1 MAERVLRPINTDE
14 SVPPIVVD
22 PSDDGYGS
30 HLSVGAERVLRL
42 LLSDTSDFTDESVPP
57 IVVDPSDDGSGS
69 HLCVG
74 AERVLRLLL
83 SDTSVFPPTIVLA
96 SEPSCSP
103 TLDVISSETEE
114 DEPDVHELSH
124 AREYSDSTEELL
136 ELLGANGGPTTAVG
150 SALQTSSM
158 ASGSGVVV
166 SVPVSGISS
175 VASGSGSACGIGDP
189 SDDRTSDERPAGWS
203 ESLGFAL
210 GSTFG
215 ALGNSASLEDSLGF
229 VNNRLSCPPMDP
241 DLYIRHSHSA
251 SVPVSGISSAASG
264 SGSACGIGD
273 PSDDRTS
280 DERPAG
286 WSESLGFALGSTF
299 GGPGNS
305 ASLADSLGYIRPRSR
320 SPVRHGRL
328 LSLVGS
334 GGIGGIFPVGIGGL
348 FPVGRG
354 FMEALSGQHRH
365 RQSAF
370 SLTSRADLDRAY
382 EHACARVRTVWRSE
396 KAFYIG
402 ITENPSRRFGEH
414 LGSNSSWS
422 CMVVLV
428 EADSSRETAD
438 LERRLLK
445 AYGHSL
451 SCTNN
456 SAGGERPS
464 AGSPHYLYMLVAE
477 TGLLR
482 RGAVC
487 RDR

>member
-1 MAERVLRPINTDE
+1 MTSPRRRTVCLPSIDPEASLSLAQRVLRPINTDE
-14 SVPPIVVD
+14 SVPSIVVD
-22 PSDDGYGS
+22 PSEDGSGS
-30 HLSVGAERVLRL
+30 HPSVGAERVLRS
-42 LLSDTSDFTDESVPP
+42 LLSDTSD
-57 IVVDPSDDGSGS
+57 
-69 HLCVG
+69 
-74 AERVLRLLL
+74 
-83 SDTSVFPPTIVLA
+83 FPPTIVLA

-114 DEPDVHELSH
+114 VEPDVYELSH
-124 AREYSDSTEELL
+124 AREHSDSVEELL
-136 ELLGANGGPTTAVG
+136 ELLASGGPAAAVG
-150 SALQTSSM
+150 SALQTSSV

-166 SVPVSGISS
+166 SCVYPASVPVSGISS
-175 VASGSGSACGIGDP
+175 AASGSGSACGIGDP
-189 SDDRTSDERPAGWS
+189 SGDRTSDERPAGWS

-229 VNNRLSCPPMDP
+229 VNNRVTCPQMDP
-241 DLYIRHSHSA
+241 DLYIRH
-251 SVPVSGISSAASG
+251 
-264 SGSACGIGD
+264 
-273 PSDDRTS
+273 
-280 DERPAG
+280 
-286 WSESLGFALGSTF
+286 
-299 GGPGNS
+299 
-305 ASLADSLGYIRPRSR
+305 RSR
-320 SPVRHGRL
+320 SPVRHAEGGRL
-328 LSLVGS
+328 LSLVESATSGISS
-334 GGIGGIFPVGIGGL
+334 GGLGGI

-370 SLTSRADLDRAY
+370 SLVSRADLDRAY
-382 EHACARVRTVWRSE
+382 EHASERVRTVWRSE
-396 KAFYIG
+396 VAFYIG

-414 LGSNSSWS
+414 LGSNPSWS

-445 AYGHSL
+445 AFGHSL

-482 RGAVC
+482 RSVP
-487 RDR
+487 

>member
-1 MAERVLRPINTDE
+1 VCLPLIDPEASLSLAKRVLRPIATD
-14 SVPPIVVD
+14 
-22 PSDDGYGS
+22 
-30 HLSVGAERVLRL
+30 A
-42 LLSDTSDFTDESVPP
+42 SVPP

-69 HLCVG
+69 HPAPCVG
-74 AERVLRLLL
+74 AERILRSML
-83 SDTSVFPPTIVLA
+83 SDTSDFPPTIVA

-103 TLDVISSETEE
+103 TFDVISSETEE

-124 AREYSDSTEELL
+124 AAEYSGSVEELL
-136 ELLGANGGPTTAVG
+136 EFLGASGGPATAVG
-150 SALQTSSM
+150 SALQV
-158 ASGSGVVV
+158 ASGSGLVVSGV
-166 SVPVSGISS
+166 YSASVPVSGISS
-175 VASGSGSACGIGDP
+175 AASGSGSASG
-189 SDDRTSDERPAGWS
+189 
-203 ESLGFAL
+203 
-210 GSTFG
+210 
-215 ALGNSASLEDSLGF
+215 
-229 VNNRLSCPPMDP
+229 V
-241 DLYIRHSHSA
+241 YSA

-273 PSDDRTS
+273 PSDDRKS
-280 DERPAG
+280 EERPAG

-299 GGPGNS
+299 GALP
-305 ASLADSLGYIRPRSR
+305 ASLEDSLGFVNNRVTCPQMDPDLYIRHRSR
-320 SPVRHGRL
+320 SPVRHAEGGRL

-334 GGIGGIFPVGIGGL
+334 ATSGISSGGVGGI

-370 SLTSRADLDRAY
+370 RLISRADLDRAY
-382 EHACARVRTVWRSE
+382 EHASERVRTVWRSE
-396 KAFYIG
+396 VAFYIG

-414 LGSNSSWS
+414 LGSNPSWA

-428 EADSSRETAD
+428 EADTSRETAD

-482 RGAVC
+482 RSVP
-487 RDR
+487 